1 MFSSLIGAVA
11 IENLAFDLAIAAI
24 LVLYFLWGLFKGFAK
39 PLTAIISWAV
49 IILLVYFG
57 GNFLGE
63 LIVGRTG
70 LEPKVLELLQNF
82 VDAQQ
87 ALAIVKY
94 VGLAIAAVCIFIVVK
109 LITFIINIIIKR
121 ARRAHRK
128 SALDRLFGGLLNL
141 IKGALWV
148 CIILAILV
156 PIAEV
161 LNIAE
166 ITNMV
171 NGSTITKYIVQYNP
185 VTLLFNAI
193 VK

>member
-109 LITFIINIIIKR
+109 QITFIINIIIKR

-128 SALDRLFGGLLNL
+128 SALDRIFGGLLNL
-141 IKGALWV
+141 VKGALWV
-148 CIILAILV
+148 CIILAILA
-156 PIAEV
+156 PLAEI
-161 LNIAE
+161 LGIAE
-166 ITNMV
+166 ISNMIS
-171 NGSTITKYIVQYNP
+171 GSTVTKYIVQYNP
-185 VTLLFNAI
+185 ITLLFNVI

>member
-87 ALAIVKY
+87 VLAIVKY

-128 SALDRLFGGLLNL
+128 SALDRIFGGLLNL
-141 IKGALWV
+141 VKGALWV
-148 CIILAILV
+148 CIILAILA
-156 PIAEV
+156 PLAEI
-161 LNIAE
+161 LGIAE
-166 ITNMV
+166 ISNMIS
-171 NGSTITKYIVQYNP
+171 GSTVTKYIVQYNP
-185 VTLLFNAI
+185 ITLLFNVI

>member
-1 MFSSLIGAVA
+1 MFSSLFTA
-11 IENLAFDLAIAAI
+11 IAWNNLVFDLAIAAI

-57 GNFLGE
+57 GNFLGD
-63 LIVGRTG
+63 LIIGRTG

-94 VGLAIAAVCIFIVVK
+94 VGIAIAAVCIFIVVK

-128 SALDRLFGGLLNL
+128 SALDRIFGGLLNL
-141 IKGALWV
+141 VKGALWV
-148 CIILAILV
+148 CIILAILA
-156 PIAEV
+156 PLAEI
-161 LNIAE
+161 LGIAE
-166 ITNMV
+166 ISNMIS
-171 NGSTITKYIVQYNP
+171 GSTVTKYIVQYNP
-185 VTLLFNAI
+185 ITLLFNVL

>member
-1 MFSSLIGAVA
+1 MFSSLIGAMA

-57 GNFLGE
+57 GNFLGD
-63 LIVGRTG
+63 LIIGRTG

-128 SALDRLFGGLLNL
+128 SALDRIFGGLLNL
-141 IKGALWV
+141 VKGALWV
-148 CIILAILV
+148 CIILAILA
-156 PIAEV
+156 PLAEI
-161 LNIAE
+161 LGIAE
-166 ITNMV
+166 ISNMIS
-171 NGSTITKYIVQYNP
+171 GSTVTKYIVQYNP
-185 VTLLFNAI
+185 ITLLFNVI

>member
-82 VDAQQ
+82 VDEQQ

-128 SALDRLFGGLLNL
+128 SALDRIFGGLLNL
-141 IKGALWV
+141 VKGALWV
-148 CIILAILV
+148 CIILAILA
-156 PIAEV
+156 PLAEI
-161 LNIAE
+161 LGIAE
-166 ITNMV
+166 ISNMIS
-171 NGSTITKYIVQYNP
+171 GSTVTKYIVQYNP
-185 VTLLFNAI
+185 ITLLFNVI

>member
-1 MFSSLIGAVA
+1 MFSSLIGAMA

-24 LVLYFLWGLFKGFAK
+24 LVLYFLWGFFKGFAK

-70 LEPKVLELLQNF
+70 LEPQVLELLQKF

-109 LITFIINIIIKR
+109 LITFIINIVIKR

-128 SALDRLFGGLLNL
+128 SALDR
-141 IKGALWV
+141 ISV
-148 CIILAILV
+148 V
-156 PIAEV
+156 
-161 LNIAE
+161 
-166 ITNMV
+166 
-171 NGSTITKYIVQYNP
+171 Y
-185 VTLLFNAI
+185 
-193 VK
+193 

>member
-57 GNFLGE
+57 GNFLGD
-63 LIVGRTG
+63 LIIGRTG

-94 VGLAIAAVCIFIVVK
+94 VGIAIAAVCIFIVVK
-109 LITFIINIIIKR
+109 LITFIINIVIKR

-128 SALDRLFGGLLNL
+128 SALDRIFGGLLNL

-148 CIILAILV
+148 CIILAILA
-156 PIAEV
+156 PLAEI
-161 LNIAE
+161 LGIAE
-166 ITNMV
+166 ISNMIS
-171 NGSTITKYIVQYNP
+171 GSTVTKYIVQYNP
-185 VTLLFNAI
+185 ITLLFNVI

>member
-57 GNFLGE
+57 GNFLGD
-63 LIVGRTG
+63 LIIGRTG

-128 SALDRLFGGLLNL
+128 SALDRIFGGLLNL
-141 IKGALWV
+141 VKGALWV
-148 CIILAILV
+148 CIILAILA
-156 PIAEV
+156 PLAEI
-161 LNIAE
+161 LGIAE
-166 ITNMV
+166 ISNMIS
-171 NGSTITKYIVQYNP
+171 GSTVTKYIVQYNP
-185 VTLLFNAI
+185 ITLLFNVI

>member
-11 IENLAFDLAIAAI
+11 WNNLVFDLAIAAI

-94 VGLAIAAVCIFIVVK
+94 VGLAIAAVCIFIGVK
-109 LITFIINIIIKR
+109 LITVITNIMFFI
-121 ARRAHRK
+121 
-128 SALDRLFGGLLNL
+128 L
-141 IKGALWV
+141 
-148 CIILAILV
+148 ILAFIFFSSLY
-156 PIAEV
+156 
-161 LNIAE
+161 
-166 ITNMV
+166 
-171 NGSTITKYIVQYNP
+171 YIHFYNY
-185 VTLLFNAI
+185 V
-193 VK
+193 

>member
-1 MFSSLIGAVA
+1 MFSSLIGAMA

-24 LVLYFLWGLFKGFAK
+24 LVLYFLWGFFKGFAK

-70 LEPKVLELLQNF
+70 LEPQVLELLQNF

-87 ALAIVKY
+87 ALTIVKY

-128 SALDRLFGGLLNL
+128 SALDRIFGGLLNL
-141 IKGALWV
+141 VKGALWV
-148 CIILAILV
+148 CIILAILA
-156 PIAEV
+156 PLAEI
-161 LNIAE
+161 LGIAE
-166 ITNMV
+166 ISNMIS
-171 NGSTITKYIVQYNP
+171 GSTVTKYIVQYNP
-185 VTLLFNAI
+185 ITLLFNVI

>member
-1 MFSSLIGAVA
+1 MFSSLFTA
-11 IENLAFDLAIAAI
+11 IAWNNLVFDLAIAAI

-57 GNFLGE
+57 GNFLGD
-63 LIVGRTG
+63 LIIGRTG

-128 SALDRLFGGLLNL
+128 SALDRIFGGLLNL
-141 IKGALWV
+141 VKGALWV
-148 CIILAILV
+148 CIILAILA
-156 PIAEV
+156 PLAEI
-161 LNIAE
+161 LGIAE
-166 ITNMV
+166 ISNMIS
-171 NGSTITKYIVQYNP
+171 GSTVTKYIVQYNP
-185 VTLLFNAI
+185 ITLLFNVI

>member
-1 MFSSLIGAVA
+1 MFSSLIGAMA

-24 LVLYFLWGLFKGFAK
+24 LVLYFLWGFFKGFAK

-87 ALAIVKY
+87 ALTIVKY

-128 SALDRLFGGLLNL
+128 SALDRIFGGLLNL
-141 IKGALWV
+141 VKGALWV
-148 CIILAILV
+148 CIILAILA
-156 PIAEV
+156 PLAEI
-161 LNIAE
+161 LGIAE
-166 ITNMV
+166 ISNMIS
-171 NGSTITKYIVQYNP
+171 GSTVTKYIVQYNP
-185 VTLLFNAI
+185 ITLLFNVI

>member
-1 MFSSLIGAVA
+1 MFSSLIGAMA

-24 LVLYFLWGLFKGFAK
+24 LVLYFLWGFFKGFAK

-70 LEPKVLELLQNF
+70 LEPQVLELLQKF

-109 LITFIINIIIKR
+109 LITFIINIVIKR

-128 SALDRLFGGLLNL
+128 SALDRIFGGLLNL
-141 IKGALWV
+141 VKGALWV
-148 CIILAILV
+148 CIILAILA
-156 PIAEV
+156 PLAEI
-161 LNIAE
+161 LGIAE
-166 ITNMV
+166 ISNMIS
-171 NGSTITKYIVQYNP
+171 GSTVTKYIVQYNP
-185 VTLLFNAI
+185 ITLLFNVI

>member
-57 GNFLGE
+57 GNFLGD
-63 LIVGRTG
+63 LIIGRTG

-94 VGLAIAAVCIFIVVK
+94 VGIAIAAVCIFIVVK

-128 SALDRLFGGLLNL
+128 SALDRIFGGLLNL
-141 IKGALWV
+141 VKGALWV
-148 CIILAILV
+148 CIILAILA
-156 PIAEV
+156 PLAEI
-161 LNIAE
+161 LGIAE
-166 ITNMV
+166 ISNMIS
-171 NGSTITKYIVQYNP
+171 GSTVTKYIVQYNP
-185 VTLLFNAI
+185 ITLLFNVI

>member
-128 SALDRLFGGLLNL
+128 SALDRIFGGLLNL
-141 IKGALWV
+141 VKGALWV
-148 CIILAILV
+148 CIILAILA
-156 PIAEV
+156 PLAEI
-161 LNIAE
+161 LGIAE
-166 ITNMV
+166 ISNMIS
-171 NGSTITKYIVQYNP
+171 GSTVTKYIVQYNP
-185 VTLLFNAI
+185 ITLLFNVI